1 MHRFILSA
9 SLIAGTMGGLGVQVG
24 TAHASQS
31 LSCAGARYCQPFI
44 EVCREIPGEL
54 TQWLDANGQWIE
66 YTCTVADS
74 RAASRL
80 APLVS
85 SMEPPSG
92 GDGGGGPGGGGPVA
106 VALAAAAD
114 PAEAAAVGGAG
125 SEALL
130 EVASLAKPSPHGHR
144 F

>member
-9 SLIAGTMGGLGVQVG
+9 SLIAGTMGGLGVQAG

-31 LSCAGARYCQPFI
+31 ISCSGARYCQPFI

-54 TQWLDANGQWIE
+54 SQWLDANGQWLE
-66 YTCTVADS
+66 YTCTVANARD
-74 RAASRL
+74 ASRL

-92 GDGGGGPGGGGPVA
+92 GDSGGGGGPGGGGGGPGGGGGSGGGGGPGGGGGGRGA
-106 VALAAAAD
+106 GS
-114 PAEAAAVGGAG
+114 AAVGGGFA
-125 SEALL
+125 
-130 EVASLAKPSPHGHR
+130 R
-144 F
+144 